1 MRMQQGREHK
11 GTFGPA
17 ELVMFAKV
25 LDRLD
30 IREFGE
36 FDRQAMAHRVIA
48 NYMAGITDEDEL
60 VELSRRPL
68 GK

>member
-1 MRMQQGREHK
+1 MSAQQSKNHRGA
-11 GTFGPA
+11 FGPA

-30 IREFGE
+30 IKDLGE
-36 FDRQAMAHRVIA
+36 SDRQAMAQRVIA
-48 NYMAGITDEDEL
+48 NYMAGIKDEDEL

-68 GK
+68 GR